1 MLRFLVRAL
10 GWIGLAGAFA
20 VAVMDGA
27 RSIAND
33 ALSLTPLGAT
43 LARLAP
49 AKFEQ
54 LPGLVAKIHPKL
66 WDPVLLDVLYV
77 PTSVVLAGV
86 GILLAAAAAPRRAA
100 R

>member
-10 GWIGLAGAFA
+10 GWLALAGAFA

-27 RSIAND
+27 RSIANE
-33 ALSLTPLGAT
+33 ALLLTPLGAT

-54 LPGLVAKIHPKL
+54 LPGLATRIHPKL
-66 WDPVLLDVLYV
+66 WDPLLLDALYV
-77 PTSVVLAGV
+77 PTSAVLAGV
-86 GILLAAAAAPRRAA
+86 GIALTAAAARRE
-100 R
+100 RR